1 MYIFIINKFQM
12 ENQNIENT
20 QDIEMT
26 IKTVETLAEHLIGE
40 YGLVICILITILIF
54 KKGIEKLVSSLFV
67 FWGSDYD
74 EDDIVWLEGKP
85 ARIARIGFFKTTFF
99 IYEVNDGKIIGGSK
113 LVVQNERLSMLKIE
127 KPLPLIDL
135 NSKQIK

>member
-1 MYIFIINKFQM
+1 M

-54 KKGIEKLVSSLFV
+54 KKGIEKLVSSLFM

-74 EDDIVWLEGKP
+74 EDDIVWLDGMP

-99 IYEVNDGKIIGGSK
+99 IYEIKDGKIIGGSK

>member
-1 MYIFIINKFQM
+1 M

>member
-1 MYIFIINKFQM
+1 M

-26 IKTVETLAEHLIGE
+26 IKTVETLVEHLIGE

-54 KKGIEKLVSSLFV
+54 KKGIEKLVSSLFM

-74 EDDIVWLEGKP
+74 EDDIVWLDGRP